1 LTETDGGG
9 RVRGMKKRATA
20 KKPAARKSA
29 AKKPAR
35 ASKPAKGKPAP
46 AGAAVGKY
54 TPTPIQGIGWAP
66 FRYPL

>member
-1 LTETDGGG
+1 
-9 RVRGMKKRATA
+9 MKKRAVA

-29 AKKPAR
+29 AKKQAVKAKPAA
-35 ASKPAKGKPAP
+35 ASKPVKAAAVPER
-46 AGAAVGKY
+46 AGAGKY

>member
-1 LTETDGGG
+1 
-9 RVRGMKKRATA
+9 MKKRAVA

-29 AKKPAR
+29 AKKPAKS
-35 ASKPAKGKPAP
+35 SKPVKAVK
-46 AGAAVGKY
+46 AARPESRAVASTY

>member
-1 LTETDGGG
+1 
-9 RVRGMKKRATA
+9 MKKRAVA

-29 AKKPAR
+29 AKKQATKAVKAKPAA
-35 ASKPAKGKPAP
+35 ASKPVRAAAVPER
-46 AGAAVGKY
+46 AGAGKY